1 MCPAQTVKE
10 AAPELTASS
19 SEAEEEKEEHVK
31 VDGEGDP
38 DFGQVHTHTR
48 TSEPPCLTC
57 VCCQTIH
64 IFDHNS
70 NRHFSDLV
78 GFFLL
83 KMPETPYTKQ

>member
-38 DFGQVHTHTR
+38 DFGQVHTHTHTHQSHPVSR
-48 TSEPPCLTC
+48 VCAVKPFIFLITIQIGISEI
-57 VCCQTIH
+57 QW
-64 IFDHNS
+64 
-70 NRHFSDLV
+70 
-78 GFFLL
+78 FFLL
-83 KMPETPYTKQ
+83 KLSEIPCTKQ